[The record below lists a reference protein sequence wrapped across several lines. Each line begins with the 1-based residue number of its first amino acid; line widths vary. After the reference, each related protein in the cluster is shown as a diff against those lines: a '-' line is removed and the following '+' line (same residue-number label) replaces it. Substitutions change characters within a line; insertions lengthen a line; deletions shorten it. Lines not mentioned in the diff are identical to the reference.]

1 MFTVCIVT
9 ETGKYFLLEKE
20 KNLIDFQRKLLK

>member
-9 ETGKYFLLEKE
+9 ETWKDFLLEKE